1 MEKKYIAPLTEIVI
15 ISSENILEGVEGT
28 MDSNGKQNPGTVDAN
43 YSSFD
48 EEDIFSTSK
57 SLWDD

>member
-1 MEKKYIAPLTEIVI
+1 MRKLYNAPLTEIVY
-15 ISSENILEGVEGT
+15 ISAESILEGVEGT

-43 YSSFD
+43 SSTFD
-48 EEDIFSTSK
+48 EDEFSGAK